1 MPIVDTDTEAGVWF
15 EVDSGSQYAMGRVV
29 GRLDD
34 TLAAA
39 LRSNVTGAIDQGMRD
54 IILDMDAVSAATPA
68 GLAGLSK
75 CADCMDEA
83 RGRIALVGCQPPLDE
98 SLQVSGLCRRLML
111 FRDIQTA
118 RQQLFSRF
126 STEFAAAPENGAG
139 LRVWLK
145 EILTGCGATL
155 TETECIEAAAS
166 EAFVN
171 AVQHAANGPS
181 SRIQVHAVVGSAVTV
196 EIHDDG
202 PGFEA
207 RQYIAADPSVP
218 NTSAV
223 GLGIYLMRSLMDQ
236 VEFIVGS
243 SDGSDLPPGTTVR
256 LVKRMAQSPNQRRR
270 V

>member
-1 MPIVDTDTEAGVWF
+1 
-15 EVDSGSQYAMGRVV
+15 
-29 GRLDD
+29 
-34 TLAAA
+34 
-39 LRSNVTGAIDQGMRD
+39 
-54 IILDMDAVSAATPA
+54 
-68 GLAGLSK
+68 
-75 CADCMDEA
+75 
-83 RGRIALVGCQPPLDE
+83 
-98 SLQVSGLCRRLML
+98 
-111 FRDIQTA
+111 
-118 RQQLFSRF
+118 
-126 STEFAAAPENGAG
+126 
-139 LRVWLK
+139 
-145 EILTGCGATL
+145 
-155 TETECIEAAAS
+155 
-166 EAFVN
+166 
-171 AVQHAANGPS
+171 
-181 SRIQVHAVVGSAVTV
+181 VGSAVTV